1 MKRTENAGKQPAAT
15 MGRKS
20 NGKSPFIARRRPIP
34 LNIKAL
40 ILTTLMLVAVICGD
54 ASAQEPPTQQQP
66 VMANADQITVNVLG
80 LVRKPSRCILPK
92 GATLVDALASAGG
105 ATQDADLKK
114 VRLTHRT
121 TGSKPDSVLIDV
133 KQILGGE
140 AKDIV
145 LRDGDTLYLTQLMFR
160 Y

>member
-1 MKRTENAGKQPAAT
+1 MNTNP
-15 MGRKS
+15 
-20 NGKSPFIARRRPIP
+20 NGKSRFIAVRRSIP

-40 ILTTLMLVAVICGD
+40 ILTTWMLAAVICGN
-54 ASAQEPPTQQQP
+54 APAQEPPTQQQQP
-66 VMANADQITVNVLG
+66 VMATADQITVNVLG

-92 GATLVDALASAGG
+92 GATVLDALASAGG
-105 ATQDADLKK
+105 AAPDADLKK
-114 VRLTHRT
+114 VRLTHKT
-121 TGSKPDSVLIDV
+121 TGSKPDSILIDV

>member
-1 MKRTENAGKQPAAT
+1 MNMNP
-15 MGRKS
+15 
-20 NGKSPFIARRRPIP
+20 NGKSRFIALQRSIP

-40 ILTTLMLVAVICGD
+40 ILTTWMFAAVIGGN
-54 ASAQEPPTQQQP
+54 APAQEPPTPQQP
-66 VMANADQITVNVLG
+66 VMATADQITVNVLG

-92 GATLVDALASAGG
+92 GATVVDALASAGG
-105 ATQDADLKK
+105 AAPDADLKK
-114 VRLTHRT
+114 VRLTHKT
-121 TGSKPDSVLIDV
+121 TGSKPDSILIDV

>member
-1 MKRTENAGKQPAAT
+1 MNMNP
-15 MGRKS
+15 
-20 NGKSPFIARRRPIP
+20 NGKSRFIALRRSIP

-54 ASAQEPPTQQQP
+54 ASAQEPPTPQP

-92 GATLVDALASAGG
+92 GATVVDALASAGG
-105 ATQDADLKK
+105 ATPDADLKK
-114 VRLTHRT
+114 VRLTHKT
-121 TGSKPDSVLIDV
+121 TGSKPDSMLIDV